1 MCLLPHSTGFFES
14 VKIDFREIIA
24 GTVVPWP
31 SWKVGLLM
39 AIVAGVD
46 FGTLSVRVSL
56 VDSERGLLESAVAD
70 YPLHRKR
77 EDPEYA
83 TQSHEDHMRAL
94 ASATREVLKK
104 AGVPGDQVQAI
115 ALDTT
120 GSSVIPVDKDLQP
133 LGEYY
138 LWCDHRAKG
147 EAAEITEAAH
157 QENLEAIQWCGGIYS
172 SEWGFSKL
180 LHWLRHNPEKR
191 SQFASAFEHCDMV
204 AATLCG
210 IKDPKHVKRSIC
222 AMGHKWLW
230 NAQLCG
236 LPPEDFLVKV
246 DPLFQGIRAQLD
258 GEYAT
263 SDQIAGTLAADWAE
277 QLGLKAGIPIPVG
290 AFDAHWD
297 AIGAGCRT
305 DDMVNVVGTSTC
317 IIGITPSVNLV
328 PGVCGV
334 VQGSVH
340 PLRTGIEAGLSAVGD
355 IFSAIATRAATDL
368 ATLSAGLENYRAGQT
383 GLLRMTWD
391 NGDRTVL
398 VNPNLRGVTLG
409 WNLQSTAQDE
419 LFAAIEGTAFHTRVI
434 LDRMAGHGVHIK
446 RVINA
451 GGIPQKN
458 HVLNQVY
465 ADVLGRPVLVP
476 SKSVVS
482 LGSAI
487 FAFLAA
493 GTFKTI
499 EEAQDNICPSYRTF
513 QPNPSAQRT
522 YDTLYSLYSR
532 LYFALGQR
540 GVSALGEVLPALI
553 AIAESVNQH
562 H

>member
-1 MCLLPHSTGFFES
+1 
-14 VKIDFREIIA
+14 
-24 GTVVPWP
+24 
-31 SWKVGLLM
+31 M

-46 FGTLSVRVSL
+46 FGTLSVRISL
-56 VDSERGLLESAVAD
+56 VDSERGLIGSATAE

-83 TQSHEDHMRAL
+83 TQSHNDHMRAL
-94 ASATREVLKK
+94 ARASREVLQQT
-104 AGVPGDQVQAI
+104 GIRGDQVEAI

-120 GSSVIPVDKDLQP
+120 GSSVIPVGRDLQP

-138 LWCDHRAKG
+138 LWCDHRAKS
-147 EAAEITEAAH
+147 EAAEITAAAH
-157 QENLEAIQWCGGIYS
+157 REKLQAIEWCGGAYS

-180 LHWLRHNPEKR
+180 LHWLRHNPEER
-191 SQFASAFEHCDMV
+191 AEFVSAFEHCDMV

-210 IKDPKHVKRSIC
+210 ITDAKRVKRSVC

-230 NAQLCG
+230 NPELGG
-236 LPPEDFLVKV
+236 LPPESFLVKV
-246 DPLFQGIRAQLD
+246 DPLLKGVREKLD

-263 SDQIAGTLAADWAE
+263 SDHLAGTLSPFWAE
-277 QLGLKAGIPIPVG
+277 QLGLRPGIPIPVG

-305 DDMVNVVGTSTC
+305 DDMVNVIGTSTC
-317 IIGITPSVNLV
+317 IIGITPAVNLV

-355 IFSAIATRAATDL
+355 IFNAIATRAGTDVK
-368 ATLSAGLENYRAGQT
+368 TLSAGLEHFCAGQT

-434 LDRMAGHGVHIK
+434 LDRMASHGVQIK

-458 HVLNQVY
+458 DVLNQVY
-465 ADVLGRPVLVP
+465 ANVLGRPVLVP
-476 SKSVVS
+476 GKSVVS

-493 GTFKTI
+493 GIFKTI
-499 EEAQDNICPSYRTF
+499 EEAQDKICPPNRTF
-513 QPNPSAQRT
+513 TPDDGAGRV
-522 YDTLYSLYSR
+522 YDKLYPLYSE

-540 GVSALGEVLPALI
+540 DGSYLGNILPTLI
-553 AIAESVNQH
+553 AVAESARRASTSAGGC
-562 H
+562 

>member
-1 MCLLPHSTGFFES
+1 
-14 VKIDFREIIA
+14 
-24 GTVVPWP
+24 
-31 SWKVGLLM
+31 M
-39 AIVAGVD
+39 AVVAGVD
-46 FGTLSVRVSL
+46 FGTLSVRVSI
-56 VDSERGLLESAVAD
+56 VDSERGMLASAVSE

-83 TQSHEDHMRAL
+83 TQSHGDHMRAL
-94 ASATREVLKK
+94 AAATRDAVKQ
-104 AGVPGDQVQAI
+104 ADISGDQVQAI

-120 GSSVIPVDKDLQP
+120 GSSVIPVGQDLQP

-147 EAAEITEAAH
+147 EADEITAAAH
-157 QENLEAIQWCGGIYS
+157 REKLEAIEWCGGVYS

-180 LHWLRHNPEKR
+180 LHWLRHNPDLR
-191 SQFASAFEHCDMV
+191 GNFASAFEHCDMV

-210 IKDPKHVKRSIC
+210 IADPKKVKRSIC

-230 NAQLCG
+230 NAKLGG
-236 LPPEDFLVKV
+236 LPPEEFLVKV
-246 DPLFQGIRAQLD
+246 DPLLAGVRGKLD

-263 SDQIAGTLAADWAE
+263 SEHIAGTLSPFWAE
-277 QLGLKAGIPIPVG
+277 KLGLKAGIPVPVG

-317 IIGITPSVNLV
+317 IIGITPSPNLV

-340 PLRTGIEAGLSAVGD
+340 PQRTGIEAGLSAVGD
-355 IFSAIATRAATDL
+355 IFTAIAARAGTDV
-368 ATLSAGLENYRAGQT
+368 ASLSKGLENYHAGQT

-391 NGDRTVL
+391 NGDRTIL

-434 LDRMAGHGVHIK
+434 FDRMESNGVHVQ

-458 HVLNQVY
+458 EVLNRVY
-465 ADVLGRPVLVP
+465 ANVLGRPVLVP
-476 SKSVVS
+476 TRSVTS

-499 EEAQDNICPSYRTF
+499 EEAQDKICPPYRIF
-513 QPNPSAQRT
+513 EPDHSEQRV
-522 YDTLYSLYSR
+522 YEDLYRLFSR
-532 LYFALGQR
+532 LYFAFGKNA
-540 GVSALGEVLPALI
+540 GDMGDVLPALI
-553 AIAESVNQH
+553 RISETRHKA
-562 H
+562 

>member
-1 MCLLPHSTGFFES
+1 
-14 VKIDFREIIA
+14 
-24 GTVVPWP
+24 
-31 SWKVGLLM
+31 M

-46 FGTLSVRVSL
+46 FGTLNVRVSI
-56 VDSERGLLESAVAD
+56 VDSERGMLGSAIAE

-94 ASATREVLKK
+94 AAATRAAVKT
-104 AGVPGDQVQAI
+104 AGISGDQVEAF

-120 GSSVIPVDKDLQP
+120 GSSVIPVGKNLQP

-147 EAAEITEAAH
+147 EAVEITQAAH
-157 QENLEAIQWCGGIYS
+157 REGLEAIQWCGGAYS

-180 LHWLRHNPEKR
+180 LHWLRHNSAKR
-191 SQFASAFEHCDMV
+191 SEFVSAFEHCDMV

-210 IKDPKHVKRSIC
+210 ITNPKQVKRSIC

-230 NAQLCG
+230 NAKLGG
-236 LPPEDFLVKV
+236 LPPEEFLTKV
-246 DPLFQGIRAQLD
+246 DPLLTGVREKLD

-263 SDQIAGTLAADWAE
+263 SDQIAGTLSPCWAE
-277 QLGLKAGIPIPVG
+277 RLGLKPDIPIPVG

-305 DDMVNVVGTSTC
+305 DDMLNVIGTSTC

-340 PLRTGIEAGLSAVGD
+340 PQRAGIEAGLSAVGD
-355 IFSAIATRAATDL
+355 IFNAIATRARTDVS
-368 ATLSAGLENYRAGQT
+368 TLSRGLEYYHAGQT

-398 VNPNLRGVTLG
+398 VNPNLRGITWG

-434 LDRMAGHGVHIK
+434 LDRMAAHGVHIK

-458 HVLNQVY
+458 NVLNQVY
-465 ADVLGRPVLVP
+465 ANILGRPVLVP
-476 SKSVVS
+476 SKPVVS

-493 GTFKTI
+493 GTFKTV
-499 EEAQDNICPSYRTF
+499 EEAQDKICPQHRQF
-513 QPNPSAQRT
+513 APEPAAQR
-522 YDTLYSLYSR
+522 LYNSLYPLYQK
-532 LYFALGQR
+532 LYFSFGRPQDTSLGD
-540 GVSALGEVLPALI
+540 VLPKLI
-553 AIAESVNQH
+553 LLAQQAN
-562 H
+562 

>member
-1 MCLLPHSTGFFES
+1 
-14 VKIDFREIIA
+14 
-24 GTVVPWP
+24 
-31 SWKVGLLM
+31 M

-56 VDSERGLLESAVAD
+56 VDSERGLIESAMAE

-77 EDPEYA
+77 EDSEYA
-83 TQSHEDHMRAL
+83 TQSHDDHMQAL
-94 ASATREVLKK
+94 AFATRDVLKK
-104 AGVPGDQVQAI
+104 AGVRGDQVQAI

-120 GSSVIPVDKDLQP
+120 GSSVIPVDQNLQP

-157 QENLEAIQWCGGIYS
+157 REKLEVIHWCGGVYS

-180 LHWLRHNPEKR
+180 LHWLRHNPDKR
-191 SQFASAFEHCDMV
+191 SRFASAFEHCDMV

-210 IKDPKHVKRSIC
+210 ITDARKVKRSVC

-230 NAQLCG
+230 NAQLGG
-236 LPPEDFLVKV
+236 LPPETFLIKV
-246 DPLFQGIRAQLD
+246 DPLLTGVREKLD

-263 SDQIAGTLAADWAE
+263 SDQIAGKLSPAWADK
-277 QLGLKAGIPIPVG
+277 LGLKPGIPIPVG

-305 DDMVNVVGTSTC
+305 DDMVNVIGTSTC

-340 PLRTGIEAGLSAVGD
+340 PQQTGIEAGLSAVGD
-355 IFSAIATRAATDL
+355 IFAAIASRAGTDVAAL
-368 ATLSAGLENYRAGQT
+368 GAGLEKYRAGQT

-434 LDRMAGHGVHIK
+434 LDRMAEHGVHIK

-458 HVLNQVY
+458 DVLNQVY
-465 ADVLGRPVLVP
+465 ANVLARPVLVP
-476 SKSVVS
+476 CKSVVS
-482 LGSAI
+482 LGAAI

-493 GTFKTI
+493 GTFQTV
-499 EEAQDNICPSYRTF
+499 EQAQDRICPSPRTF
-513 QPNPSAQRT
+513 MASDSARRT
-522 YDTLYSLYSR
+522 YEVLYPLYSK
-532 LYFALGQR
+532 LYFTLGQR
-540 GVSALGEVLPALI
+540 NGDGLGDVLPTLI
-553 AIAESVNQH
+553 NVARPCTE
-562 H
+562 